1 MTDETTQIGSLGRTT
16 YEAWRNAMIA
26 LHLDDA
32 RMLLPQWE
40 LLTSAGRQAWE
51 TAAVVVTEPIS
62 KQAKVLLVD
71 VDDLMGALRDV
82 ASIEYTRD
90 EVRDQAKRALDRL
103 KVRGVGAE

>member
-1 MTDETTQIGSLGRTT
+1 
-16 YEAWRNAMIA
+16 MIV
-26 LHLDDA
+26 LHLEQAD
-32 RMLLPQWE
+32 MLPPQWE

-71 VDDLMGALRDV
+71 VDDMMVALRDV

-90 EVRDQAKRALDRL
+90 EVRDQAKRVLDRL
-103 KVRGVGAE
+103 RARGIGDDATGVR